1 MHSGRVMRESGQAS
15 MDADDEGGGNLLAHL
30 PAILWQRRWLVIAPL
45 ILGSIAALLAVLLV
59 PPVYRSTA
67 LMLVQTPQL
76 PTEILGDTGGEL
88 IERRIAR
95 FKEQIT
101 SRPDL
106 ISLIESRGL
115 YERERSSKPLSDV
128 ITKMRD
134 AITLTPTTVDAP
146 GGKADQ
152 RTVAFE
158 LAFNYKDAAQAQA
171 VAQALME
178 RVLELDSSTNAEQ
191 ATNTVQF
198 LTDQAKSLEDQIAS
212 VQGEMSA
219 INSRYGGVLAS
230 NGLTMLGGNGGSY
243 DVQIASLQR
252 DNSTLIS
259 QRELAKSSDTRDP
272 VVVNAEAQLAA
283 ARATY
288 SESHPDVIL
297 ARQRLAEAREFA
309 KNDSRKPPTEVIDQ
323 QIAFNNSQIAGLRAA
338 KSREQAQISTSMSAQ
353 ARAPLVQQQ
362 VAELQQRLTGL
373 NAQYQTVSERLMAA
387 KAGVRAEDEQMGER
401 LAVIDPPVL
410 PDTPIEP
417 NRWKLVGLGIGG
429 GLALGVLLA
438 FLLELVLRPIRDPDT
453 LTRITGQPPLGT
465 VPMLATSATRQR
477 RRWIPEI
484 RPFSR
489 IRSR

>member
-1 MHSGRVMRESGQAS
+1 MNDVARTGAGG
-15 MDADDEGGGNLLAHL
+15 DDEGGSSLLAHL
-30 PAILWQRRWLVIAPL
+30 PAILSQRRWLVIVPL
-45 ILGSIAALLAVLLV
+45 VLGSLAALLAILLI
-59 PPVYRSTA
+59 PPVYRSSA
-67 LMLVQTPQL
+67 VMLVQSPQL
-76 PTEILGDTGGEL
+76 PTEILGETGGDL

-106 ISLIESRGL
+106 IALIESRGL
-115 YERERSSKPLSDV
+115 YERERRSKPLSDV
-128 ITKMRD
+128 IETMRE
-134 AITLTPTTVDAP
+134 AITLTPTTIDVPNA
-146 GGKADQ
+146 KAEQ

-158 LAFNYKDAAQAQA
+158 LAFDYRDAAQSQA

-178 RVLELDSSTNAEQ
+178 RVLELDSTSSAEQ

-198 LTDQAKSLEDQIAS
+198 LTDQAKSLENQITA
-212 VQGEMSA
+212 VQTEMSG

-259 QRELAKSSDTRDP
+259 QRELAKSSDVRDP
-272 VVVNAEAQLAA
+272 AVVAAEAQLAA

-288 SESHPDVIL
+288 SDSHPDVIL
-297 ARQRLAEAREFA
+297 AKQRLAEARELA
-309 KNDSRKPPTEVIDQ
+309 KNDSRRPPTETIDQ
-323 QIAFNNSQIAGLRAA
+323 QIAFNNTQIAALRAA
-338 KSREQAQISTSMSAQ
+338 KAREQAQISTSLSAQ

-401 LAVIDPPVL
+401 LSVVDPPAL
-410 PDTPIEP
+410 PDTPVEP
-417 NRWKLVGLGIGG
+417 NRWKLAALGIGG
-429 GLALGVLLA
+429 GLALGIVLA

-453 LTRITGQPPLGT
+453 LARITGQQPLGT
-465 VPMLATSATRQR
+465 VPLLAASAVAGR
-477 RRWIPEI
+477 RGW
-484 RPFSR
+484 
-489 IRSR
+489 RSRLWPIRRPKLR